1 MGEYGAEIELIEE
14 KPWERR
20 PGFLKINP
28 SGLLPVL
35 ADDDGTLVLG
45 IEAVGEYLEETRVGP
60 GKAKSLLGRTP
71 AERAET
77 RRLVSWFDRRLHR
90 DVSWPIVVEK
100 VERRFA
106 DPSRG
111 GGAINMNAVRVAL
124 KRIRFHLDF
133 IGELVEQR
141 NWLAGDELSL
151 ADLAAA
157 AHLSCIDYLGDV
169 PWSTNET
176 TRSWYQR
183 LKSRPSFRPLLADHV
198 RGMPPPR
205 AYGDLDF

>member
-1 MGEYGAEIELIEE
+1 MAKLYHFPLDPFSRRVRLAMGEYGAEIELMEE

-100 VERRFA
+100 S
-106 DPSRG
+106 PP
-111 GGAINMNAVRVAL
+111 AVR
-124 KRIRFHLDF
+124 
-133 IGELVEQR
+133 
-141 NWLAGDELSL
+141 
-151 ADLAAA
+151 
-157 AHLSCIDYLGDV
+157 
-169 PWSTNET
+169 
-176 TRSWYQR
+176 
-183 LKSRPSFRPLLADHV
+183 
-198 RGMPPPR
+198 
-205 AYGDLDF
+205 